1 MVFANGVFMTPLI
14 PVNRLFVKRV
24 AEIFLK
30 FQMAPLMCSHQKR
43 PDSFSRRAKFSLDNT
58 QTIPHF
64 PHHSA
69 MLQSHFSRYWRHKLN
84 GKETS

>member
-58 QTIPHF
+58 QTIPRQYPIF
-64 PHHSA
+64 RTTQPC
-69 MLQSHFSRYWRHKLN
+69 FSPIFHDT
-84 GKETS
+84 GGIS